1 MKTGRRR
8 PTVYDVAERAGVS
21 IATVS
26 FSFRRPD
33 QVREETRN
41 LVLAAAREI
50 GYIPSASARSLA
62 HGRTGA
68 FGLHSFDLLL
78 EEPQGGDMT
87 SPDRAGSPQTLDIS
101 QSMIPWDDANDD
113 LLSNPRAF
121 PLYVDEVQRGFELEC
136 NSQGRPVLLSS
147 GAEASSSVA
156 ETAGRVDGLA
166 IFPAQTGRAA
176 LEHVSLKMPV
186 VLFSAPPADD
196 GHHRVLVDNDGGM
209 RELVTHLVRD
219 HGRTDLAF
227 VGALTVA
234 DYRERFLAM
243 QDTLRTFGLPAPE
256 SELDST
262 VLGEGRGFARVLEL
276 LRSGNLPGG
285 LVCASDQLALNLL
298 DLLQSHG
305 VRVPEDVVVTGFD
318 GILAGRLSQPSI
330 TTVRQPMETM
340 GRVAARLLMDETS
353 APPAEARVIRL
364 GTKLVLRA
372 SCGCPARPIHA
383 V

>member
-1 MKTGRRR
+1 MKSGRRR

-41 LVLAAAREI
+41 LVLQAAREI
-50 GYIPSASARSLA
+50 GYIPSASARGLA

-78 EEPQGGDMT
+78 EEPQGSEMD
-87 SPDRAGSPQTLDIS
+87 SPDPVGSSPRLDIS

-147 GAEASSSVA
+147 GAAASASVA

-166 IFPAQTGRAA
+166 VFPAPSGLAA

-186 VLFSAPPADD
+186 VLFSTPPADD

-209 RELVTHLVRD
+209 RELITHLVQD
-219 HGRTDLAF
+219 HGATDLAF
-227 VGALTVA
+227 VGALSVA
-234 DYRERFLAM
+234 DYRERFVAM
-243 QDTLRTFGLPAPE
+243 QATLRSFGLPAPA
-256 SELDST
+256 SELDAT

-276 LRSGNLPGG
+276 LRAGTLPAG

-305 VRVPEDVVVTGFD
+305 VRVPDDVIVTGFD
-318 GILAGRLSQPSI
+318 GILAGRLSRPSI

-340 GRVAARLLMDETS
+340 GRVAARLLMDETTT
-353 APPAEARVIRL
+353 PGGVPRVIRL
-364 GTKLVLRA
+364 GTKLILRD
-372 SCGCPARPIHA
+372 SCGCPPTPIGT

>member
-1 MKTGRRR
+1 MAGRRR

-26 FSFRRPD
+26 FSFRRPE

-41 LVLAAAREI
+41 LVLQAAREI

-68 FGLHSFDLLL
+68 LGLHSFDLLL
-78 EEPQGGDMT
+78 EEPQGTGKK
-87 SPDRAGSPQTLDIS
+87 SSDRIGGSAALDIS

-147 GAEASSSVA
+147 GEAASTSVT

-166 IFPAQTGRAA
+166 IFPAPSGLAA
-176 LEHVSLKMPV
+176 LEHVSLTMPV
-186 VLFSAPPADD
+186 VLFSTPPADD

-209 RELVTHLVRD
+209 RELITHLVRD
-219 HGRTDLAF
+219 HGTTDLGF
-227 VGALTVA
+227 VGALSVA
-234 DYRERFLAM
+234 DFRERFTAM
-243 QDTLRTFGLPAPE
+243 QSTLRGFGLPAPDQ
-256 SELDST
+256 ELDATILS
-262 VLGEGRGFARVLEL
+262 EGREFPRVLEL
-276 LRSGNLPGG
+276 LRSGKLPGG
-285 LVCASDQLALNLL
+285 LVCASDQLALNLV

-305 VRVPEDVVVTGFD
+305 VRVPKDVVVTGFD
-318 GILAGRLSQPSI
+318 GILAGRLSEPSL

-353 APPAEARVIRL
+353 APTGTARIIRL
-364 GTKLVLRA
+364 GTKLVLRS
-372 SCGCPARPIHA
+372 SCGCPARPIPP

>member
-1 MKTGRRR
+1 MTGRRR

-41 LVLAAAREI
+41 LVLKAAREI
-50 GYIPSASARSLA
+50 GYIPSASARGLA

-68 FGLHSFDLLL
+68 LGLHAFDLLL
-78 EEPQGGDMT
+78 EEPQGTGMN
-87 SPDRAGSPQTLDIS
+87 PAGRGSPRLDIS
-101 QSMIPWDDANDD
+101 QSMIPWVDANDD

-147 GAEASSSVA
+147 GAAASTSVA

-166 IFPAQTGRAA
+166 IFPAPSGLAA

-186 VLFSAPPADD
+186 VLFSTPPADD

-209 RELVTHLVRD
+209 RDLVTHLVRD
-219 HGRTDLAF
+219 HGTTDLGF
-227 VGALTVA
+227 VGALSVA
-234 DYRERFLAM
+234 DYRERFTAM
-243 QDTLRTFGLPAPE
+243 QSTLRGFGLSAPE
-256 SELDST
+256 SELDAT
-262 VLGEGRGFARVLEL
+262 ILGEGRGFPRVLEL
-276 LRSGNLPGG
+276 LRSGTLPGG

-298 DLLQSHG
+298 DLLQSSG
-305 VRVPEDVVVTGFD
+305 VRVPEDVLVTGFD
-318 GILAGRLSQPSI
+318 GILAGRLSEPSI

-340 GRVAARLLMDETS
+340 GRAAALLLMDETA
-353 APPAEARVIRL
+353 APAAEARVIRL

-372 SCGCPARPIHA
+372 SCGCPPRPIPA
-383 V
+383 M

>member
-41 LVLAAAREI
+41 LVLAAAKEI

-78 EEPQGGDMT
+78 EEPQGGDT
-87 SPDRAGSPQTLDIS
+87 TASDRVGSSQTLDIS

-147 GAEASSSVA
+147 GAEASTSVA

-166 IFPAQTGRAA
+166 IFPAQTGLAA

-209 RELVTHLVRD
+209 RELVTHLVRE
-219 HGRTDLAF
+219 HGQTDLAF

-243 QDTLRTFGLPAPE
+243 QDTLRSFGLPAPE
-256 SELDST
+256 SELDAT

-353 APPAEARVIRL
+353 TPAAEARVIRL

-372 SCGCPARPIHA
+372 SCGCPARTIH
-383 V
+383 VV